1 MQGGEDREE
10 GENILRGTLWE
21 LRAQSIP
28 SHPPVALHRK
38 SHLTH
43 KARHQQCVTTHLLVP
58 SHTMFY
64 QFPVGLSPDTL
75 FLVCANA
82 FTIHH
87 PPLTKPGGAIPTRN
101 PPLSTCGNLPIFR
114 GPKSLSQSLQH
125 DEQLLALSHHNNHV
139 LFVFKLFVY
148 LSYPPLLDSKLLK
161 MWNYFSA

>member
-21 LRAQSIP
+21 PRAQSIP

-43 KARHQQCVTTHLLVP
+43 KARHQQCVTTHLPVP

-64 QFPVGLSPDTL
+64 QFPVGLSPATL

-82 FTIHH
+82 FTIHT
-87 PPLTKPGGAIPTRN
+87 PFTKPGAAIPTGTC
-101 PPLSTCGNLPIFR
+101 LSLHMEIYPSFEVQ
-114 GPKSLSQSLQH
+114 KAFLSLSNMMSNCSLS
-125 DEQLLALSHHNNHV
+125 LITTIMFSL
-139 LFVFKLFVY
+139 Y
-148 LSYPPLLDSKLLK
+148 LSYLCTCLILHH
-161 MWNYFSA
+161 